1 MHVLSTGSL
10 VHTRAKENLRLVT
23 VSIIVTIVT
32 IKKSDYARYTNM
44 GKNIK
49 NKNKKTKMVS
59 GLRLAHDADGP

>member
-23 VSIIVTIVT
+23 VSIIITIVT

-49 NKNKKTKMVS
+49 NRQKWYP
-59 GLRLAHDADGP
+59 G